1 MTKIDNLRGKH
12 KQFVYQNFH
21 TSVEQENLQITF
33 SFLLAPDIAFRP
45 QLTIKNG
52 TAGFSRVDRLLFDN
66 LVFHLGLIE
75 SLSYWKAACS
85 PEIKIQAGY
94 LCDEQKDW
102 WLDLLKNGMA
112 EFFYQNKIDF
122 RSDQFVNISSTGS
135 KKFNPISLSLTA
147 AQPLVLVGGGKD
159 STVSIEVLKQLQ
171 EQPTAMIINPTPASE
186 KLVKVAGLKQT
197 IIINRE
203 IDSRLL
209 ALNQSGYLN
218 GHTPFSAYLGFLSLL
233 VGSLFGFKNIIASN
247 ERSADEANTHY
258 LGQAINHQYS
268 KSWGFEQ
275 LFRGYVA
282 KYISPSF
289 NYFSLMRPL
298 WEIQISKIF
307 ANFPQYF
314 SSFRSC
320 NRGQKEGI
328 WCGQCPKCLSVY
340 LLLLPFLK
348 EKTAVIF
355 GKDLLADP
363 AIKPVLTALTDQ
375 NQIKPF
381 ECVGTREEIKAS
393 LENRTQKILADWGE
407 DKFLSEPQKN
417 LLKKLTYV

>member
-12 KQFVYQNFH
+12 KQFVYQDFH
-21 TSVEQENLQITF
+21 TSVKQQDLQITF
-33 SFLLAPDIAFRP
+33 SFLLTPSIVFRP

-52 TAGFSRVDRLLFDN
+52 AAGFSRVDRLLFDN

-94 LCDEQKDW
+94 LSSEQKEW
-102 WLDLLKNGMA
+102 WLNLLRKGMG
-112 EFFYQNKIDF
+112 EFFFQNKIDF
-122 RSDQFVNISSTGS
+122 RSNQFVNISSSGS
-135 KKFNPISLSLTA
+135 KKFNPISLSSTA
-147 AQPLVLVGGGKD
+147 AQSLVLVGGGKD
-159 STVSIEVLKQLQ
+159 SAVSIEVLKQLK
-171 EQPTAMIINPTPASE
+171 EQPAAMIVNPTLASE
-186 KLVKVAGLKQT
+186 QIVKVAGLKQT

-203 IDSRLL
+203 IDSQLL
-209 ALNQSGYLN
+209 TLNQSGYLN

-247 ERSADEANTHY
+247 ERSADEANICY

-268 KSWGFEQ
+268 KSWEFEQ
-275 LFRGYVA
+275 LFRGYVDE
-282 KYISPSF
+282 YISPSF

-298 WEIQISKIF
+298 WEIQISKLF
-307 ANFPQYF
+307 AQFPQYF

-320 NRGQKEGI
+320 NRGQKDNS
-328 WCGQCPKCLSVY
+328 WCGRCPKCLSVY

-348 EKTAVIF
+348 EKTAIIF

-363 AIKPVLTALTDQ
+363 AVKPILTALTDE

-407 DKFLSEPQKN
+407 DKFLNELQKT
-417 LLKKLTYV
+417 LLKKLTYA